1 MYAIAT
7 KKRFPGFSSDS
18 VVGHLPREVSRITHF
33 IILHGGRVSC
43 RVTDAHHRRSP
54 LVQGGLEIPAEI
66 TVEMDISKEN
76 VQAMKKYEALV
87 EEYYKEPVD
96 GKFEDA
102 TAAILQSLKAL
113 ASDDEESATDSDE
126 DTEL

>member
-1 MYAIAT
+1 MATGGTGSLRFRFLRFRFLCGIRGYHQYRSMWVPTVNEMLRVEPEISNPHDMYAIAT

-54 LVQGGLEIPAEI
+54 LVTRRTGDSSIL
-66 TVEMDISKEN
+66 V
-76 VQAMKKYEALV
+76 KKTY
-87 EEYYKEPVD
+87 
-96 GKFEDA
+96 
-102 TAAILQSLKAL
+102 
-113 ASDDEESATDSDE
+113 
-126 DTEL
+126 